1 VIQPPEIRHRV
12 LFASENIEV
21 IEIGVPAEHVTTID
35 HDLELPTSELRPD
48 RTFEGQRFVHHEAH
62 DAEWGTFRLPGFV
75 SRDTTISYN
84 TQAVA
89 GVQIVKRGLGTPV
102 WATHD
107 SDIHFTFVLEGTLT
121 LEGADQSAQ
130 ELGAGDAFVIPPGMP
145 TCYTAPSEDIELLEV
160 SLPGVFET
168 KLV

>member
-1 VIQPPEIRHRV
+1 M
-12 LFASENIEV
+12 
-21 IEIGVPAEHVTTID
+21 
-35 HDLELPTSELRPD
+35 ELPTTELRPD
-48 RTFEGQRFVHHEAH
+48 RIFEGQKFVHHEAH
-62 DAEWGTFRLPGFV
+62 NAEWRPFRLPGFV

-84 TQAVA
+84 TQAIA

-102 WATHD
+102 WSSHN

-121 LEGADQSAQ
+121 LEGADQSSQ
-130 ELGAGDAFVIPPGMP
+130 KLGAGDAFVIPPGMSI
-145 TCYTAPSEDIELLEV
+145 CYTAPSEDIELLEV